1 MSRLLLAI
9 DEGTS
14 SARAIVFSLK
24 GEILGLGRRTVPLYY
39 PEPGWVEQ
47 DPAEIWDAQHEAIT
61 EALRA
66 AGASAADIAAVGI
79 TNQRETTVAWDPE
92 TGRPCGRAIVWQDRR
107 TATYC
112 ERLRPH
118 ADFIRE
124 RTGLVIDP
132 YFSATKIAWMLSEG
146 GIPRTAQFG
155 TVDAWLLY
163 RLTGQAQT
171 DVSNASRTQ
180 LFDLHTLSWDA
191 ELLQLFGIPE
201 VRLPAVRPSGSFYGE
216 IKLWGSSMPVY
227 AVLGDQQAA
236 LYGHGAHQP
245 GQAKNTY
252 GTGCFIL
259 KNIGSTPLP
268 APAGILTTLA
278 WQIEGEPAIYAW
290 EAAIFSAAAALQWL
304 EQVGILTSYAELDAL
319 TGSAGDVFFVPA
331 FTGLGAPYW
340 DPYARGLIIGLTRET
355 GRETLLLAALEA
367 IAYQSADA
375 LESFGKLQAL
385 YVDGGVSINPHLM
398 QFQADLIGTPVLRP
412 IHGEVTAWGAAA
424 LAGRMAGLPVESL
437 PIQQRWESRQSG
449 GSLERWRAAVE
460 RARRWVLPG

>member
-1 MSRLLLAI
+1 MSHLLLAI

-24 GEILGLGRRTVPLYY
+24 GEILGLGRRSIPLYY

-47 DPAEIWDAQHEAIT
+47 DPEEIWEAQHDAIT
-61 EALRA
+61 EALQA
-66 AGASAADIAAVGI
+66 AGVSAADIAAVGI
-79 TNQRETTVAWDPE
+79 TNQRETTIAWDPE
-92 TGRPCGRAIVWQDRR
+92 TGRPYGRAIVWQDRR
-107 TATYC
+107 TAAHC
-112 ERLRPH
+112 ERLQPH

-124 RTGLVIDP
+124 KTGLVIDP
-132 YFSATKIAWMLSEG
+132 YFSATKIAWMLTEG
-146 GIPRTAQFG
+146 GTPRTAQFG
-155 TVDAWLLY
+155 TVDTWLLY
-163 RLTGQAQT
+163 KLTGKAQT
-171 DVSNASRTQ
+171 DVSNASRTM
-180 LFDLHTLSWDA
+180 LFDLHTLSWNV
-191 ELLQLFGIPE
+191 ELLQLFGVEGI
-201 VRLPAVRPSGSFYGE
+201 RLPAVHPSGSFYGE
-216 IKLWGSSMPVY
+216 AALWGAPMPIY

-236 LYGHGAHQP
+236 LYGHGAHLP

-259 KNIGSTPLP
+259 KNIGTLPLS
-268 APAGILTTLA
+268 APPGILTTVA
-278 WQIEGEPAIYAW
+278 WQVEGEAAIYAW
-290 EAAIFSAAAALQWL
+290 EGAIFSAAAALQWL
-304 EQVGILTSYAELDAL
+304 EQIGILTSYAELDTL

-375 LESFGKLQAL
+375 LEGFGALQEL
-385 YVDGGVSINPHLM
+385 FVDGGVSVNSHLM
-398 QFQADLIGTPVLRP
+398 QFQADLIQTPIVRP

-437 PIQQRWESRQSG
+437 PVLQRWLPRPATA
-449 GSLERWRAAVE
+449 SLERWRAAVE
-460 RARRWVLPG
+460 RARRWAFPV

>member
-1 MSRLLLAI
+1 MSRYLLAI

-24 GEILGLGRRTVPLYY
+24 GEILGLGRRPIQLYY
-39 PEPGWVEQ
+39 PASGWVEQ
-47 DPAEIWDAQHEAIT
+47 DAEELWEAQHDAIE

-66 AGASAADIAAVGI
+66 AGVSAADIAAVGI
-79 TNQRETTVAWDPE
+79 TNQRETTIAWDPQ
-92 TGRPCGRAIVWQDRR
+92 TGRPYARAIVWQDRR
-107 TATYC
+107 TAPLC
-112 ERLRPH
+112 EKLSSH
-118 ADFIRE
+118 AEFIRQ

-132 YFSATKIAWMLSEG
+132 YFSATKIHWLLTEG
-146 GIPRTAQFG
+146 GVPQKAQFG

-163 RLTGQAQT
+163 KLTGRAQT
-171 DVSNASRTQ
+171 DVSNASRTL
-180 LFDLHTLSWDA
+180 LFDLHTLSWNP
-191 ELLQLFGIPE
+191 ELLRLFGVE
-201 VRLPAVRPSGSFYGE
+201 GVRLPEVRPSGGFYGE
-216 IKLWGSSMPVY
+216 IKTWGAAMPIY
-227 AVLGDQQAA
+227 AVIGDQQAA
-236 LYGHGAHQP
+236 LYGHGAHMP

-259 KNIGSTPLP
+259 KNIGSEPRL
-268 APAGILTTLA
+268 APEGILTTLA
-278 WQIEGEPAIYAW
+278 WQIEGEPPVYAW

-304 EQVGILTSYAELDAL
+304 ESVGLLKDYVELDAL

-375 LESFGKLQAL
+375 LEGFGPLREL
-385 YVDGGVSINPHLM
+385 YVDGGVSVNPHLM
-398 QFQADLIGTPVLRP
+398 QFQANLIGTPVVRP

-424 LAGRMAGLPVESL
+424 LAGRMAGLSVQNL
-437 PIQQRWESRQSG
+437 PIQQRWEPQG
-449 GSLERWRAAVE
+449 TPVSLERWRAAVQ
-460 RARRWVLPG
+460 RAQNWARTK